1 MEQTGEVCSR
11 SHSTLKWA
19 VTNRMVFSIAP
30 RCRQVETFLRKL
42 LLLFC
47 TAHRLAFTFARLVIL
62 LAKAPLEVMRHLVEP
77 GDGVVAGGRRQ
88 HSGGAIRPSRGQLC
102 CREEAPA
109 QA

>member
-1 MEQTGEVCSR
+1 M
-11 SHSTLKWA
+11 KWA
-19 VTNRMVFSIAP
+19 VTNRMVFNIAP
-30 RCRQVETFLRKL
+30 RCRQVETFLRKF

-47 TAHRLAFTFARLVIL
+47 RAYRLAVTFARLVIL
-62 LAKAPLEVMRHLVEP
+62 LAKNPSEVMRHLGEP

-88 HSGGAIRPSRGQLC
+88 RSGAAIRPSRGQIC